1 LKVLSAYFTPVF
13 WISLAVT
20 LLFFGIHWNVGL
32 NLADEGYLWYGAQA
46 IGRGET
52 PILDFQSYDPG
63 RYYWCAWW
71 FQHGRPGLV
80 SLRFS
85 EAFFAFFGLWAGLLA
100 AQKYL
105 VSRWEI
111 LGLGVL
117 LGLWMFPDYKFFDCC
132 IPLIGIWMGLQLLE
146 SGPPRQVLAAWIFA
160 GLAFWIGRNHG
171 LYLTFVF
178 FLLTLERVRRRGDG
192 LSLSLW
198 SLGGLTLGLLPFAW
212 IGLEKEGFWQ
222 AYAVQALRIFQWGS
236 TNLALPI
243 PWLWSPFQGAG
254 GGPGGHWFITAA
266 ANLLPLAYGLGLLQ
280 FWRHQ
285 KNPAP
290 LDKILLVCSL
300 VGAGY
305 LHYFYSRADLEHLA
319 VALSPFW
326 IGFGAWLAPRA
337 RLWRAFLMGMILFSF
352 LGATAPYHLYKI
364 RAFSPTP
371 TIKYSMGTD
380 EIWVYPDQA
389 YFLNAVARL
398 LKYQK
403 PGQSLLILPHW
414 PTLYAVF
421 GIKSPC
427 WEIYPGFPA
436 SSQEQEQMIKE
447 MEKNHV
453 RWALIDESW
462 LDGREDLSFP
472 NTHPEVWKYLNDRYR
487 LFPKPFCHVADRL
500 FFNPRAAQN

>member
-1 LKVLSAYFTPVF
+1 LKVLCAYFTSIF
-13 WISLAVT
+13 SISLAIT
-20 LLFFGIHWNVGL
+20 LLFFAIQWNVGL
-32 NLADEGYLWYGAQA
+32 NLADEGYLWYGVQA
-46 IGRGET
+46 VCRGET

-63 RYYWCAWW
+63 RYDWCAFF
-71 FQHGRPGLV
+71 FQHWRPGLV

-85 EAFFAFFGLWAGLLA
+85 ESIFAFFGLWAGLFA
-100 AQKYL
+100 VQKQFS
-105 VSRWEI
+105 SRWEI
-111 LGLGVL
+111 VGLGAL

-132 IPLIGIWMGLQLLE
+132 LPLIGIWMGLQLME
-146 SGPPRQVLAAWIFA
+146 TGSSRQALAAWVFV

-171 LYLTFVF
+171 LYLTLAF
-178 FLLTLERVRRRGDG
+178 FFLTLERVRSAGNG
-192 LSLSLW
+192 LSLWGW
-198 SLGGLTLGLLPFAW
+198 SLGGLILGLLPFAW
-212 IGLEKEGFWQ
+212 LGLEKEGFWQ
-222 AYAVQALRIFQWGS
+222 AYGVQAFRIFQWGS

-243 PWLWSPFQGAG
+243 PWIGAPFQGAG
-254 GGPGGHWFITAA
+254 GGPGGHWFIAAA
-266 ANLLPLAYGLGLLQ
+266 ANLLPPAYGLGLLQ
-280 FWRHQ
+280 FWRHR

-300 VGAGY
+300 IGTSY

-319 VALSPFW
+319 VALSPLW
-326 IGFGAWLAPRA
+326 IGLSAWLASRPRLL
-337 RLWRAFLMGMILFSF
+337 RPFLVGMILLCF

-364 RAFSPTP
+364 RAFSPTA
-371 TIKYSMGTD
+371 TVKYPMGPD
-380 EIWVYPDQA
+380 EIWIYPDQA

-403 PGQSLLILPHW
+403 PGQSFLILPHW

-427 WEIYPGFPA
+427 WEIYSGFPA
-436 SSQEQEQMIKE
+436 SCGEQEKMIGE

-462 LDGREDLSFP
+462 LDGREDLGFP
-472 NTHPEVWKYLNDRYR
+472 QTHPKVWKYLNDHYR

-500 FFNPRAAQN
+500 FFNPRASQN